1 MANSATPEKP
11 KRTRGWPKGVS
22 GNPAGKPKGVKHGR
36 TVLLETLQEHF
47 GVRNKQA
54 AEKAFYQHLLAVAF
68 EQNDTQVLGML
79 LRRLTPELKS
89 VEVPQPLGIDPAAD
103 PAKMA
108 RQGLQALAAGEIS
121 LDQAVRLASTINSA
135 AGLEQAAEFEERLSR
150 LEELANAKV

>member
-22 GNPAGKPKGVKHGR
+22 GNPAGKPKGAKHGR
-36 TVLLETLQEHF
+36 TILLETLQEHF

-89 VEVPQPLGIDPAAD
+89 VEVPQPLGIDPSAD
-103 PAKMA
+103 PAVMV
-108 RQGLQALAAGEIS
+108 RQGLQALASGEIS
-121 LDQAVRLASTINSA
+121 LDSAVRLSTVIHT
-135 AGLEQAAEFEERLSR
+135 AGTLEQAAEFEERLSK
-150 LEELANAKV
+150 LEEIANAQK